1 MIHKFIQGFQEVL
14 HILYNMFEILILLE
28 CPCRAEL
35 QSLSQIFKGYYW
47 YNFMEYIEN
56 INACDDVFSEY
67 CFDDENI
74 SVQPERINTPG
85 ISDLDSDIDLSG
97 ISFIQRETNQA
108 LGLKYAPVDGDGYCL
123 LRAILVL
130 KQHDYSWGAGQL

>member
-1 MIHKFIQGFQEVL
+1 
-14 HILYNMFEILILLE
+14 
-28 CPCRAEL
+28 
-35 QSLSQIFKGYYW
+35 
-47 YNFMEYIEN
+47 MEYIEN

-130 KQHDYSWGAGQL
+130 KQHDYSLRNGRCHRQPENHDVEPLRPVAELHRLFRLCNPL